1 MTTATSSLVAFNP
14 MQNTARLAG
23 PLSEHHRSLGKSEV
37 FRSTERRMEDRLTEL
52 EVENSRL
59 QQLVAELL
67 LQNQLLRDAH
77 LPSDTFDQSRNRP
90 HSE

>member
-23 PLSEHHRSLGKSEV
+23 PLSEHHMSLGKSEV
-37 FRSTERRMEDRLTEL
+37 FGSTERRMEDRLTEL

-59 QQLVAELL
+59 QRLVAELV

-77 LPSDTFDQSRNRP
+77 LPSHTFDQNRNRP
-90 HSE
+90 NSE